1 MMRLAAYDRQTKLFY
16 QSEVNSM
23 ATKTE
28 EKSKAAKLF
37 KGAEYLISQ
46 ATKDNIFTPE
56 DFTDEQKQIGE
67 TTAQFVLNEVVPRRA
82 EIENHD
88 FGLVVQLMKK
98 CGELGLLMIDAP
110 EEYGG
115 LELDKATSMLAAEKI
130 SAAGSFSVTYSAHS
144 GIGTLPLVYYGTREQ
159 KEKYLEK
166 IISGE
171 WIAAY
176 CLTEPDSGSDA
187 LGAKATATLSAD
199 GKFYLL
205 NGTKQFIT
213 NGSIANLYTIFAKID
228 KEHFTAFLVE
238 RTTEGLSVGPEEN
251 KLGIRGSSTTQV
263 VLENAKVPV
272 ENVLGQIGKGHKIAF
287 NVLNVGRFKLG
298 AGVTGAA
305 KYALTEGIKYAN
317 VRKQFGVPI
326 ASFGAIKEKIADLTA
341 ATFAAESLV
350 YRLAGL
356 LDNKLA
362 TIDKNIPNYYEVYQ
376 KGIEEYAIECA
387 IAKVFCS
394 EVLAEV
400 VDEVVQIHGG
410 YGFIQEYPAEGF
422 YRDERINRIFEG
434 TNEINRL
441 LIPGTILTRAMKG
454 EIPLQREAAKAFESL
469 MSPSMD
475 ELDDTDPFAAEKE
488 LVANLKKIFLVL
500 AGSSVQKFMMSIKDE
515 QEILLAAADVAI
527 NIFAI
532 ESALLRAEKILPSLS
547 EAKRA
552 SVTAAVKVFTFNATE
567 QTATAARKAAFF
579 IEEGDTLTILL
590 SGIRRFTKYDATGL
604 LKFKR
609 HLAASAIEAEKYIF

>member
-1 MMRLAAYDRQTKLFY
+1 MT
-16 QSEVNSM
+16 
-23 ATKTE
+23 
-28 EKSKAAKLF
+28 AKLF
-37 KGAEYLISQ
+37 KGAEYLITA
-46 ATKDNIFTPE
+46 ATKDDIFTPE

-67 TTAQFVLNEVVPRRA
+67 TTAQFVQNEVMPHRA

-130 SAAGSFSVTYSAHS
+130 STAGSFSVTYSAHS
-144 GIGTLPLVYYGTREQ
+144 GIGTLPLVYYGTKEQ
-159 KEKYLEK
+159 KDKYLGK

-187 LGAKATATLSAD
+187 LGAKATATLSPD
-199 GKFYLL
+199 KKFYLL

-213 NGSIANLYTIFAKID
+213 NGSFANLYTIFAKID

-238 RTTEGLSVGPEEN
+238 RTAEGLSVGPEEN
-251 KLGIRGSSTTQV
+251 KLGIRGSSTTQI
-263 VLENAKVPV
+263 VLENARVPV

-298 AGVTGAA
+298 AAVTGAA
-305 KYALTEGIKYAN
+305 KYALAEGIKYAN
-317 VRKQFGVPI
+317 IRKQFGSPI
-326 ASFGAIKEKIADLTA
+326 AGFGAIKEKIADLTA
-341 ATFAAESLV
+341 AIFAAESLV

-356 LDNKLA
+356 IDDKLA

-400 VDEVVQIHGG
+400 VDQVVQIHGG
-410 YGFIQEYPAEGF
+410 YGVIQEYPAEGF

-441 LIPGTILTRAMKG
+441 LIPGMILSRSMKG
-454 EIPLQREAAKAFESL
+454 EIPLQREAMKAVEAL
-469 MSPSMD
+469 MTPSMD
-475 ELDDTDPFAAEKE
+475 ELDDTDPFAAEKA
-488 LVANLKKIFLVL
+488 LIANLKKAFLVL
-500 AGSSVQKFMMSIKDE
+500 AGSSVQKFMMALKDE

-547 EAKRA
+547 EAKKA
-552 SVTAAVKVFTFNATE
+552 SVIAAVKVFTFSAAE

-579 IEEGDTLTILL
+579 IEEGDNLAILL
-590 SGIRRFTKYDATGL
+590 GGIRRFTKYDATGL
-604 LKFKR
+604 LAFKR
-609 HLAASAIEAEKYIF
+609 QLAKAASEAEKYIF